1 MKIIASSLILVFAFV
16 LAGCSKDAEANAL
29 MKQYSDVADEI
40 VRHLNE
46 DDVDA
51 AREVFEK
58 NKDSLDKK
66 WQTVKVGLPFQFSD
80 ATKKKMKSET
90 QEAITSVTEAGNN
103 AIKRNPKS
111 EQKVQALA
119 LDMANVFR
127 K

>member
-1 MKIIASSLILVFAFV
+1 MKSITSIIILAFV
-16 LAGCSKDAEANAL
+16 LLSSGCGKDAEANAL
-29 MKQYSDVADEI
+29 MKQYSEVADEI
-40 VRHLNE
+40 VRHLDE
-46 DDVDA
+46 DDVDS
-51 AREVFEK
+51 AREVFEE

-66 WQTVKVGLPFQFSD
+66 WQYVKVGLPFQFSD

-90 QEAITSVTEAGNN
+90 QDAITAVTEAGNK

-111 EQKVQALA
+111 EQKIQALA